1 MVVMLEDGHVR
12 EVYILCFVVLL
23 LFCFVFLY
31 CQAQTPAELSY
42 ISTSAPPPPPGK
54 VFKAQ
59 VKPKV
64 HPQLAKLNLIASLG

>member
-1 MVVMLEDGHVR
+1 MLEDGHVR

-42 ISTSAPPPPPGK
+42 ISTSAPHLLTPRESLQGSRQ
-54 VFKAQ
+54 A
-59 VKPKV
+59 
-64 HPQLAKLNLIASLG
+64 LAG